1 MTHETVSVSVQPVM
15 RSRREFLK
23 LSGMAA
29 LSVGGMMFLAGCGPA
44 PQGSGDAAD
53 GGASAS
59 GTLLGDGKT
68 LRVGME
74 AAYAPYNWQVSEES
88 EFTIP
93 IENVPG
99 AYADGYDVQVAK
111 IIADGLGMEPVAV
124 KLEFGSLIDA
134 LNNGQV
140 DIVCAGMSV
149 TPERAA
155 AAAFS
160 DSYVDDDIVMIC
172 RADSAYAGATTFDE
186 LADASILGQAATMYD
201 DVIAQIEGANHM
213 TPAETQPMVVEN
225 LRNGTCDIITYSMLS
240 APKLLEVYPD
250 LVVLDMEDAFEGSLM
265 PDNAGVAK
273 GNDAALD
280 KVNEIIASIDDE
292 ERQDMWSACM
302 DRQPNGSCRLSADII
317 SSGVVAL
324 RFTKRPSRICP
335 SSGYVHVAVPPIHAR
350 RPYHVTQLKES
361 IYDHRIG
368 GRGSAWPLGLVYSQ
382 RSSLRAVGHERH
394 RRRGYG
400 IVRLAPSL
408 FELYGPC
415 ICA

>member
-1 MTHETVSVSVQPVM
+1 MRSTEAEYSALQHAELSRIKLQGRGGWAPSGCVVRKGSQAKTGGIIMTHETVSVSVQPVM

-44 PQGSGDAAD
+44 PQGSGDAVD

-250 LVVLDMEDAFEGSLM
+250 LVILDMEDAFEDSLM

-302 DRQPNGSCRLSADII
+302 DRQPA
-317 SSGVVAL
+317 
-324 RFTKRPSRICP
+324 
-335 SSGYVHVAVPPIHAR
+335 
-350 RPYHVTQLKES
+350 
-361 IYDHRIG
+361 
-368 GRGSAWPLGLVYSQ
+368 
-382 RSSLRAVGHERH
+382 
-394 RRRGYG
+394 
-400 IVRLAPSL
+400 
-408 FELYGPC
+408 
-415 ICA
+415 